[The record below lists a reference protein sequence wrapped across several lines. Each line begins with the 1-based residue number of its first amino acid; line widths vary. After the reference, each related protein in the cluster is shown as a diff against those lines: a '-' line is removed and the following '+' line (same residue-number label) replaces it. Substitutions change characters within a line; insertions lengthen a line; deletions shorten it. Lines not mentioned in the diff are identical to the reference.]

1 MSDFGY
7 FPHLFMVFLKAK
19 EIFLQ
24 RLHVGLQIGFA
35 QGQLTQDPTQAADVS
50 LYQLV
55 KRQFR
60 LVPFIARE
68 I

>member
-1 MSDFGY
+1 M
-7 FPHLFMVFLKAK
+7 
-19 EIFLQ
+19 
-24 RLHVGLQIGFA
+24 GLQIGFA
-35 QGQLTQDPTQAADVS
+35 QGQLIQDPTQAADVS
-50 LYQLV
+50 LNQLA